1 MRADGK
7 RLKHFNAMYTV
18 ACHIMKDR
26 NDACNMTTVDIPLAP
41 LKNYVHNAHKEGRDV
56 SHMALIL
63 SAFVRTLAAYPELN
77 RFVVN
82 KRVYARNEISVGMVV
97 LMPNGE
103 GSENKMY
110 FQPDFTLDQVNDTIN
125 AYVTE
130 NRNMDNSNAT
140 DDIINKLLKVPGL
153 LRMGVPVLMW
163 MDKHGL
169 LPKSVIKASPFH
181 ATITITNLASIKT
194 DYIFHHVY
202 NFGTTSMILAMGNP
216 REVPKRRKGEIEF
229 ERCIPIGIVMD
240 ERICSGHEYAV
251 AFRYFRKLLED
262 PAQLEQK
269 PEEVKTDPAL

>member
-1 MRADGK
+1 MRPDGK
-7 RLKHFNAMYTV
+7 RLKHFNPMYTV

-26 NDACNMTTVDIPLAP
+26 NDACNSTTIDIPLEP
-41 LKNYVHNAHKEGRDV
+41 LRTYVHNAHKEGRDI

-82 KRVYARNEISVGMVV
+82 KRVYARNEITVGMVV

-110 FQPDFTLDQVNDTIN
+110 FSPDDNLAEVNDKIN
-125 AYVTE
+125 AYVAE
-130 NRNMDNSNAT
+130 NRSMDNSNAT
-140 DDIINKLLKVPGL
+140 DDIINKLLKIPGL
-153 LRMGVPVLMW
+153 LRAGIPFLVWL
-163 MDKHGL
+163 DKHGL
-169 LPKSVIKASPFH
+169 LPRSVIKASPFH

-216 REVPKRRKGEIEF
+216 REVPHRRKGEIEF
-229 ERCIPIGIVMD
+229 ERCIPIGVVMD

-262 PAQLEQK
+262 PSVLEEK